1 MKDAIWQ
8 REQQAKINLL
18 KDVYASREKDI
29 LLKQEK
35 KREAEWFKQYEKA
48 QIETAIAQ

>member
-1 MKDAIWQ
+1 MRQAQWH

-29 LLKQEK
+29 LLKQDK
-35 KREAEWFKQYEKA
+35 KKELEWYKQYEKA
-48 QIETAIAQ
+48 QIETAIA